1 MSGQRGPAPAKVGF
15 ERIRGNIALKFLSGW
30 FRDQSGREVDGNNSN
45 NNNGEESTMPGGSH
59 KSQDSQGTST
69 SSASTQVVCVF
80 SCQSPHDACNKAYV
94 CLQTACKNANSTKL
108 KRVAFE
114 KLDFGETKVLDTFYG
129 ADIVVVDM
137 TVMVQQRTLF
147 YHLGVR
153 ESFGMERNI
162 VLYFDDIDPD
172 TTSSLGQSCHSSGYL
187 FLPYKMNN
195 GDCYVC
201 DMACVRPTAGPGGAA
216 AAAAAAAGADLQDAS
231 LIHQLCP
238 PLTERLQ
245 KILEEV
251 HISNRSNAREV
262 LLSDIRKARTKYNGA
277 ELGRELAALKSRMD
291 EQLLLTG
298 DIVHQ
303 FLLSYREIQDYNSMV
318 ALVEDIKELANDN
331 VTQKAAITHLYA
343 FALNRRKKPGDREKA
358 LKVITFALKKREN
371 QVPDMFCLCGRIYK
385 DIYTETN
392 YEDCESRDQAIHWY
406 RKGFEVQ
413 PNEYAGINLA
423 TLLVLSGKDFS
434 KSTELQ
440 KIGMTLNNLLGKKG
454 SLTSLQDYWD
464 VATFFEISV
473 LAGDLGKACQAAEC
487 MFKLKPPIW
496 YLKSTLGN
504 IKMINKVRLAN
515 TDSNPTRDQ
524 MLFDFWLDFFV
535 EATKENTTDV
545 RFPVLVLEP
554 TKVMKPSYITIN
566 KDDQDSEQKSLRL
579 WHVGVPEGCKGISE
593 WLFKAQSIKGVSLYK
608 RDDRCVFLYVQQN
621 SDDFQLFFSSLHQ
634 RQSFYELAKE
644 IIATAQDAFV
654 GEMDSDLSSEPIQ
667 FEYEYNE
674 KGEKMLLGRGTYGA
688 VFAARDTRTQV
699 RMAVKEIPI
708 RDMREV
714 QPLHEEILLHSRLSH
729 KNIVKYL
736 GSQNCD
742 GFFRIF
748 MEQVPGGS
756 LSALLRSKWGPLKD
770 HEETMSFYTRQILE
784 GLKYLHDQK
793 IVHRD
798 IKGDNVLVNTYSGVV
813 KISDFGTSKRLAGIN
828 PCADSFKGTLQY
840 MAPEVIDKGIRGHG
854 AAADIWSLGCTV
866 VEMATGKPPFIEL
879 GSPEAAMFK
888 VGFYKIHPEV
898 PASMSEPAKK
908 FILRCFE
915 PDPEKRAT
923 AVQLLNDHFLMR
935 RRISQRSAAADYKHD
950 RSISVPALKYRTN
963 SRPESPILGALSES
977 ASAIPVDFDVKS
989 KRRSIDMVSPGSP
1002 SNFLEVPSVNM
1013 FEGSSEDST
1022 AETPTTPDRGK
1033 GHGFYM
1039 LRKDSERRLTLLTIL
1054 ESEPDKIVQRWM
1066 GKLHAGTPPTKITT
1080 LHLGILMSGMAQYI
1094 KTRER
1099 KFISEAIDELKMELD
1114 YDHVALGEIQLALYT
1129 FLDTV
1134 VEILK
1139 QHVNNIKPHWMFALD
1154 NLIRDSVQT
1163 AITILSPDLGH
1174 NIAPNQ
1180 PPHQDQ
1186 TDHAH
1191 HHQYHHEEEG
1201 VNTSGVSTLSS
1212 SKSHERDLFMERASA
1227 TTMQTEYRKLVQE
1240 QGRLLSDLLEVQ
1252 RTLNDM
1258 LGGQVRT
1265 GREVVNHM
1273 REDDHAGL
1281 EGRNSGGG
1289 EDETIAEEQGDQEL
1303 IEWLR
1308 SLSIDEHSIGKFVRE
1323 TYTLEVVQDMMTRKD
1338 LRHMGLKGGVQ
1349 CRIWNAIQKQR
1360 RDPS

>member
-1 MSGQRGPAPAKVGF
+1 MLGQGKSQASAKVGF
-15 ERIRGNIALKFLSGW
+15 EKIRGNIALRFLSGW
-30 FRDQSGREVDGNNSN
+30 FREQNTENSN
-45 NNNGEESTMPGGSH
+45 DDETKTDGSDGIMTGGSH
-59 KSQDSQGTST
+59 RTDSQTST
-69 SSASTQVVCVF
+69 SSTSTQVVCVF
-80 SCQSPHDACNKAYV
+80 SCQSPKDACNKAYA

-108 KRVAFE
+108 SRVAFE
-114 KLDFGETKVLDTFYG
+114 KLDFGETKVLDIFYG
-129 ADIVVVDM
+129 ADVVVVDM

-172 TTSSLGQSCHSSGYL
+172 TSSSLGQSCHSSGYV
-187 FLPYKMNN
+187 FVPYKINN

-201 DMACVRPTAGPGGAA
+201 DMACVRPNTGAGAA
-216 AAAAAAAGADLQDAS
+216 PKGGADLPVQDPS
-231 LIHQLCP
+231 LLQQLCP

-262 LLSDIRKARTKYNGA
+262 LLSDIRKARSKYKGA
-277 ELGRELAALKSRMD
+277 ELGKELAALKSRMD

-331 VTQKAAITHLYA
+331 VTEKAAITHLYA

-358 LKVITFALKKREN
+358 LKVICYALKKKEN

-385 DIYTETN
+385 DRYTESN
-392 YEDCESRDQAIHWY
+392 YEDNESRDQAIHWY

-423 TLLVLSGKDFS
+423 TLLVLSGKEFS
-434 KSTELQ
+434 KSAELQ

-454 SLTSLQDYWD
+454 SLASLQDYWD

-504 IKMINKVRLAN
+504 IKMINKVRLAAG
-515 TDSNPTRDQ
+515 DGNPTRDQ

-535 EATKENTTDV
+535 EATKDNTTDV

-554 TKVMKPSYITIN
+554 TKVMNPSYITIN
-566 KDDQDSEQKSLRL
+566 NDEQDSEQRSLRL
-579 WHVGVPEGCKGISE
+579 WHVGVAAGCKGIHE

-608 RDDRCVFLYVQQN
+608 RDDRCLFLYVQQN
-621 SDDFQLFFSSLHQ
+621 SDDFQLFFSSDQQ
-634 RQSFYELAKE
+634 RQHFYELAKE
-644 IIATAQDAFV
+644 IIAAANDVFV
-654 GEMDSDLSSEPIQ
+654 GEVDSDLSSEPIQ
-667 FEYEYNE
+667 FEYEFNE
-674 KGEKMLLGRGTYGA
+674 KGERMLLGRGTYGA
-688 VFAARDTRTQV
+688 VYAARDTRTQV

-898 PASMSEPAKK
+898 PASMSDLARK

-915 PDPEKRAT
+915 PDAEKRAT
-923 AVQLLNDHFLMR
+923 AAELLIDPFLKR
-935 RRISQRSAAADYKHD
+935 RRITGRNAAADYKHD
-950 RSISVPALKYRTN
+950 RSISVPALKYRSN
-963 SRPESPILGALSES
+963 SRPESPVLGTHSES
-977 ASAIPVDFDVKS
+977 ATTMPMDFDVKS
-989 KRRSIDMVSPGSP
+989 KRRSVDMVSPGSQRN
-1002 SNFLEVPSVNM
+1002 SLEVPSMSGVD
-1013 FEGSSEDST
+1013 GSSEEST
-1022 AETPTTPDRGK
+1022 AETPTTPDRGR

-1039 LRKDSERRLTLLTIL
+1039 LRKDSERRQTLLQIL

-1066 GKLHAGTPPTKITT
+1066 RKLHAGTPPTKITT
-1080 LHLGILMSGMAQYI
+1080 VHLGILMSGMAQYI

-1099 KFISEAIDELKMELD
+1099 KFVFDAVAELKLDLD
-1114 YDHVALGEIQLALYT
+1114 YDHIALGEIQLALYT

-1134 VEILK
+1134 VDVLK

-1174 NIAPNQ
+1174 NIVPNQ
-1180 PPHQDQ
+1180 PPHPDQ

-1191 HHQYHHEEEG
+1191 HHHQYHHDEEG

-1212 SKSHERDLFMERASA
+1212 SKSHDRDLFMERASA
-1227 TTMQTEYRKLVQE
+1227 SSMQVEYRKLVQE
-1240 QGRLLSDLLEVQ
+1240 QGRLLGDLVEVQ
-1252 RTLNDM
+1252 RNLNDL
-1258 LGGQVRT
+1258 LGGHVRT
-1265 GREVVNHM
+1265 GRDLVDHM
-1273 REDDHAGL
+1273 KEDEPASVD
-1281 EGRNSGGG
+1281 GRNIG
-1289 EDETIAEEQGDQEL
+1289 DDWTITEEEGDQEL
-1303 IEWLR
+1303 VEWLR
-1308 SLSIDEHSIGKFVRE
+1308 SLSIDEYSISRFVRE
-1323 TYTLEVVQDMMTRKD
+1323 AYTLEVVQEMMTRKD

-1349 CRIWNAIQKQR
+1349 CRIWNAIQRHR
-1360 RDPS
+1360 RDPV

>member
-1 MSGQRGPAPAKVGF
+1 MTAQGSKCPQKLKVGC
-15 ERIRGNIALKFLSGW
+15 ERIRSNIALRFLSGW
-30 FRDQSGREVDGNNSN
+30 FRQPKNVNSEEVKPKNNADQTTTALVSNENMSNNSQK
-45 NNNGEESTMPGGSH
+45 SHGSN
-59 KSQDSQGTST
+59 
-69 SSASTQVVCVF
+69 ASTISTEVVCVF
-80 SCQSPHDACNKAYV
+80 SCQSPRNACNKAYE
-94 CLQTACKNANSTKL
+94 CLKSACKNAPATKL
-108 KRVAFE
+108 NRVAFE
-114 KLDFGETKVLDTFYG
+114 KLDFGETQVLDMFYG

-137 TVMVQQRTLF
+137 TVQVQQRTLF

-153 ESFGMERNI
+153 ESFGMERNM
-162 VLYFDDIDPD
+162 VLFNDDADPD
-172 TTSSLGQSCHSSGYL
+172 TTNSLTQSCHSSGYL
-187 FLPYKMNN
+187 FIPYKINN
-195 GDCYVC
+195 GTCYVC
-201 DMACVRPTAGPGGAA
+201 DVACVRPNSSRNRPDPTGTVM
-216 AAAAAAAGADLQDAS
+216 QDAA
-231 LIHQLCP
+231 LLQQLCP

-262 LLSDIRKARTKYNGA
+262 LLSDIRKARTKYKGA
-277 ELGRELAALKSRMD
+277 ELGKELAVLKSRMD

-343 FALNRRKKPGDREKA
+343 FALNRRKRVGDREKA
-358 LKVITFALKKREN
+358 LVVIARALEKPEN

-385 DIYTETN
+385 DKYTETN
-392 YEDCESRDQAIHWY
+392 YEDTESRDQAIHWY

-434 KSTELQ
+434 KSGELQ

-454 SLTSLQDYWD
+454 SLASLQDYWD

-504 IKMINKVRLAN
+504 IKMINKVRTAGV
-515 TDSNPTRDQ
+515 DSNPTRDQ

-535 EATKENTTDV
+535 EATKESTTDV

-554 TKVMKPSYITIN
+554 TKQMKPSYITIN
-566 KDDQDSEQKSLRL
+566 KDDHDQGQKSLRL
-579 WHVGVPEGCKGISE
+579 WHVGVPEGCKGIHE

-621 SDDFQLFFSSLHQ
+621 SDDFQLFFSSDHQ
-634 RQSFYELAKE
+634 RQCFYDLAKE
-644 IIATAQDAFV
+644 IVASEDDVFS
-654 GEMDSDLSSEPIQ
+654 GEVDSDLSSEPIQ
-667 FEYEYNE
+667 FEYEYDE
-674 KGEKMLLGRGTYGA
+674 KGDKSLLGRGTYGCVYA
-688 VFAARDTRTQV
+688 VRDTRTQV

-708 RDMREV
+708 KDMREV

-736 GSQNCD
+736 GSENCD

-770 HEETMSFYTRQILE
+770 HEETISFYTRQILE

-898 PASMSEPAKK
+898 PVSMSEAAKK

-915 PDPEKRAT
+915 PDAEKRAS
-923 AVQLLNDHFLMR
+923 AAELIIDHFLNR
-935 RRISQRSAAADYKHD
+935 RRVARNPAVDFKHD
-950 RSISVPALKYRTN
+950 RSISVPAMKYRSS
-963 SRPESPILGALSES
+963 SRPESPLPETISES
-977 ASAIPVDFDVKS
+977 ASAVTLDFEAKS
-989 KRRSIDMVSPGSP
+989 KRRSVDIISPGSNP
-1002 SNFLEVPSVNM
+1002 HLLHVPTVSCGY
-1013 FEGSSEDST
+1013 GSSEESS
-1022 AETPTTPDRGK
+1022 AETPTTPDRGR
-1033 GHGFYM
+1033 GRGFYM
-1039 LRKDSERRLTLLTIL
+1039 LRKDSERRQTLLQIL

-1066 GKLHAGTPPTKITT
+1066 GKLQAGTPPTKITH
-1080 LHLGILMSGMAQYI
+1080 LHLGILMHGIAQYI

-1099 KFISEAIDELKMELD
+1099 KFVHDAVEELKLELD

-1134 VEILK
+1134 VDVLK

-1154 NLIRDSVQT
+1154 NLIRDGVQM
-1163 AITILSPDLGH
+1163 AITVLSPDLGL

-1180 PPHQDQ
+1180 QPHHDQ
-1186 TDHAH
+1186 TDHH
-1191 HHQYHHEEEG
+1191 HHAHMEEEG

-1227 TTMQTEYRKLVQE
+1227 STMQAEYKKLVQE
-1240 QGRLLSDLLEVQ
+1240 QGRLLGDLLEVQ
-1252 RTLNDM
+1252 RSLNSL
-1258 LGGQVRT
+1258 LGGQIKT
-1265 GREVVNHM
+1265 GRDLVHHM
-1273 REDDHAGL
+1273 RDEEGQGAVGGTDDL
-1281 EGRNSGGG
+1281 
-1289 EDETIAEEQGDQEL
+1289 TIVEEHWDKQL
-1303 IEWLR
+1303 VEWLR
-1308 SLSIDEHSIGKFVRE
+1308 AVKIDEHSISRFVKE
-1323 TYTLEVVQDMMTRKD
+1323 DYTLDVILEMMTRKD

-1349 CRIWNAIQKQR
+1349 CKIWNAIQRHRK
-1360 RDPS
+1360 DPA